1 MTYTGPEKYP
11 GASLSYFWQDSFGGD
26 RMETN
31 VCLWHTTEGTALDSY
46 QSGAVAPNLTV
57 LPLIAQKTV
66 KWYQHFDV
74 DCSSR
79 ALVNLS
85 GGVQTNTLN
94 VVQVELI
101 GTCDPAHKDAWGT
114 KKAGVDY
121 IYWPDAPDWLLAE
134 LGKFAR
140 WLQDNH
146 GVPLKSTVTF
156 KAYPGS
162 YGTNNGVRLT
172 GAQWEAYTGHLGHQH
187 APENLHGD
195 PGSLDIVKILAFAA
209 GTEEDMPL
217 SADDITK
224 VAQAVYDKLADG
236 GGVLNQSDL
245 DRIWRDDVIPAATPP
260 FNNSDYFAA
269 DGTTVAN
276 PTWTATYTLST
287 MVRDIR
293 DTIKRVKGVEASV
306 AELQTAGVDLDA
318 LAKKVADL
326 LAARLAD

>member
-11 GASLSYFWQDSFGGD
+11 GASLAYFWQDSFGGD

-31 VCLWHTTEGTALDSY
+31 VCLWHTTEGRTLDSY

-66 KWYQHFDV
+66 KWYQHFDI

-79 ALVNLS
+79 ALVNQA

-94 VVQVELI
+94 VVQIELI
-101 GTCDPAHKDAWGT
+101 GTCDPAHRTSWGT
-114 KKAGVDY
+114 AKAGVDY
-121 IYWPDAPDWLLAE
+121 IYWPEAPDWLLAE

-162 YGTNNGVRLT
+162 YGADNGVRLT
-172 GAQWEAYTGHLGHQH
+172 GAQWLAYTGHLGHQH
-187 APENLHGD
+187 APENFHGD
-195 PGSLDIVKILAFAA
+195 PGNLDIQKILAFAA
-209 GTEEDMPL
+209 GTEADMPL
-217 SADDITK
+217 TNADIKALFNTDDIVRSPDDSTDTNK
-224 VAQAVYDKLADG
+224 FWTLGSYLRETYLRARSAQTSGD
-236 GGVLNQSDL
+236 
-245 DRIWRDDVIPAATPP
+245 AAT
-260 FNNSDYFAA
+260 AA
-269 DGTTVAN
+269 VADVKKDVAALSKKVD
-276 PTWTATYTLST
+276 TLAT
-287 MVRDIR
+287 
-293 DTIKRVKGVEASV
+293 G
-306 AELQTAGVDLDA
+306 GVDLDA

-326 LAARLAD
+326 LAARLKD